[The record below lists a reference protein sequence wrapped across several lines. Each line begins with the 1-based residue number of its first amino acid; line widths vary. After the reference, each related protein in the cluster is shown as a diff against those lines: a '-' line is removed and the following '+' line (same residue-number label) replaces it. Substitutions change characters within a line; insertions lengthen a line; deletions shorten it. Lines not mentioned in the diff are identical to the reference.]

1 METIEAQLSLLL
13 MTYYITAIRLAQ
25 YTYITGL
32 KKVLSESWV
41 KKYNAKIILH
51 RAYVF
56 TKFRRK
62 ITLLQRNSDTQ

>member
-32 KKVLSESWV
+32 KESPFWDLS
-41 KKYNAKIILH
+41 
-51 RAYVF
+51 
-56 TKFRRK
+56 
-62 ITLLQRNSDTQ
+62 